1 MLEEDLEELDSILD
15 RMPPLDIDTA
25 RMLRLE
31 NEEQSDSSSEDEDE
45 DEDEDES
52 SSESENEENV
62 NQLLDL
68 IDETPASTIDKEQND
83 RIDPVEEKPVYNQS
97 SSFIAYQDQV
107 ITIEFKTKEG
117 ASKGETIVKAVITN
131 NMNIPVNDIELIIV
145 VPRYIQLQTKPIS
158 STSLTSSDETITQ
171 LFRLRNNMIDEKDT
185 VVKMR
190 VLYHTDESDVDE
202 TVMVDQF
209 ANE

>member
-68 IDETPASTIDKEQND
+68 IDETPSSTIDTE
-83 RIDPVEEKPVYNQS
+83 
-97 SSFIAYQDQV
+97 
-107 ITIEFKTKEG
+107 
-117 ASKGETIVKAVITN
+117 
-131 NMNIPVNDIELIIV
+131 
-145 VPRYIQLQTKPIS
+145 
-158 STSLTSSDETITQ
+158 
-171 LFRLRNNMIDEKDT
+171 
-185 VVKMR
+185 
-190 VLYHTDESDVDE
+190 
-202 TVMVDQF
+202 
-209 ANE
+209 

>member
-31 NEEQSDSSSEDEDE
+31 NEEQSDSSSEDE

-190 VLYHTDESDVDE
+190 VLYHTDEGDVDE